1 MLRQLTP
8 VSNDPAIYSTRSFAV
23 IVKPR
28 AVTRMNECLALYHA
42 CVWGDY
48 ALNSALGM
56 ELQRGTMLTSYE
68 SVVIELTGR
77 QSGDVW
83 SLRCLGR
90 DVRGCGGAKK
100 MMCSVSDRGRQSN
113 QGDFDTTSFD

>member
-1 MLRQLTP
+1 MESYQAWF
-8 VSNDPAIYSTRSFAV
+8 VHQN
-23 IVKPR
+23 
-28 AVTRMNECLALYHA
+28 LALYHA

-77 QSGDVW
+77 QSGRCVEFTMPGPGREGLWWCEEDDV
-83 SLRCLGR
+83 LRQRPG
-90 DVRGCGGAKK
+90 
-100 MMCSVSDRGRQSN
+100 
-113 QGDFDTTSFD
+113 